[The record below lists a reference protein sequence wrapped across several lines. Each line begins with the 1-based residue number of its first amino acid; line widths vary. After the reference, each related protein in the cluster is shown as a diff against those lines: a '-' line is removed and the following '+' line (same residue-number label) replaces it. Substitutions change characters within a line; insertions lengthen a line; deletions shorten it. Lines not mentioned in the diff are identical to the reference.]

1 MSRKKATSNTETTSE
16 IEQTP
21 QPQVSKVQFVQ
32 PIGAP
37 ALKSF
42 SRLALTQFNVAYT
55 KYLQSVRAH
64 GIDGQSK
71 LECTDPSL
79 MAVLEH
85 QYLKKPKEDITTE
98 DLEAFIEKRLGT
110 EVHYTE
116 EGIVKLFNDLKMDLT
131 EPDPVQRVTAYNVD
145 FLKKKDEHGL
155 SKLMNSVPFRKQI
168 VELLL
173 NGIRP
178 SALRQ
183 LMRQKT
189 KTSDARSDPTTFFDL
204 LEEWAPLQEAFH
216 FEVKKTENYLK
227 GRDLSGKP
235 KGRPGKQRKTFP
247 TKRGRDENS
256 SSQENGRKKFK
267 MVCLICKKDN
277 HRTTDHRGASKEDIT
292 KAFETYKKE
301 KAEVGENSPVSNSI
315 EHFVFLAESKEDV
328 SKRTDFEY
336 NLGNKR
342 LHLKNLSCSSNYQ
355 SLPEVTINGSLT
367 VPGLLDS
374 GTDRPVVSGD
384 IVRRISGE
392 SYPLHTVYEAEL
404 PVTPTQSQQVRCT
417 KGIKLDL
424 KVRLPNTSGPL
435 QFPQVECVIVDLPM
449 PVEVLL
455 GDSFLKELGID
466 INQLV
471 FEAAVKRQRSK
482 PIMSDT
488 PDNIAEPKPE
498 SQTSETH
505 DFQMPG
511 DTMSAI
517 DDMIARAVTKGLQP
531 EFIQELRNTVTKY
544 DIWRTRLGP
553 DGPAKVPPMKL
564 RLKEGAP
571 TIKAPNRRYPPLYR
585 EFMKK
590 RLMELEEFGLIYKN
604 NNSRFSSAVHVV
616 PKVEGPKD
624 IDTDLRW
631 TIDLRRVND
640 WIETITWPMPNM
652 DVITESV
659 SGCSRFA
666 NVDFLKGYWQ
676 MPLHEDS
683 QEMCSMVTDLAVYT
697 PTRVPQGSSDAVMY
711 FQSSMQK
718 CFESQLYKTLLIWL
732 DDILA
737 YARSTQELLA
747 VLEELFAVCNK
758 YNLKLNPKKCELYNT
773 EVKFCGKIISGEGT
787 RQDPERIKALLEM
800 PPPKNAADLQQYLC
814 ALNWMRHYI
823 PDFARHSK
831 PLRKV
836 LERHAAG
843 TNRKSRTLKAIQL
856 ELDGENLDYFH
867 RLNKAVTEAVT
878 LAHPKPHAEFFL
890 FTDASQDGWGSVLF
904 QVESYDEKKEISEQ
918 KCEPLYF
925 LSGSFS
931 GASHRWSIPEKE
943 AFAIVESVER
953 LDFIL
958 IRTKAFYIMTD
969 HRNLEFIFASN
980 SHLKTATRHK
990 ISRWALALT
999 CFRYEIK
1006 HIDGEKNVWADL
1018 LSRWGNSPA
1027 QLLSIKNLVLHPF
1040 DEGSDFVFPSIAE
1053 IHGSQDEHF
1062 RAYPDRRDLTT
1073 KEENGRRMVYH
1084 RGKVWIPEGDDQL
1097 WNRILVV
1104 AHCGSAGHRGVSSTT
1119 KAVQKYCSAQGLRT
1133 RVLNFAK
1140 QCLLCLQTK
1149 GGTTI
1154 PRPLGRTI
1162 QAQGPNEVLHF
1173 DYYHVGKAFNG
1184 WHSVLVL
1191 KDGLTHFVELQGCS
1205 SMAADVAAEALL
1217 DWFKRY
1223 GIVPTWV
1230 SDQPTHYRNTVLN
1243 TLAQRLTSLHH
1254 FTTAYCPWAN
1264 GTVERANRDLSSVF
1278 KCILGEF
1285 KMPLDQWPLVL
1296 PVVQFVLNNT
1306 QQESLSGLAPIQVFM
1321 GREPSSPLKEV
1332 FNPVTETFSTI
1343 PPQTETIKTAY
1354 LELRAKLACMHKE
1367 VQTASNE
1374 QHSRNARRFK
1384 RTKRANF
1391 HIGDFVLWSR
1401 IDSKK
1406 TIEKLQFIWRGPF
1419 RVIDAAS
1426 EHIFTIEDMHTKQS
1440 YTVHSSR
1447 LKFYHDAS
1455 LNMTAEI
1462 LDHVSRQ
1469 GLIYTVRELKDIAW
1483 NKSHKRWEVLV
1494 AWDGFEDSE
1503 STWESFDTLLKD
1515 IPRMV
1520 NNFIESLKNTK
1531 VTKQII
1537 RKYRKYLTLAQ

>member
-1 MSRKKATSNTETTSE
+1 MSRKKATSSTETSLD
-16 IEQTP
+16 IDQ
-21 QPQVSKVQFVQ
+21 QVSKVQFVQ
-32 PIGAP
+32 PIDAP
-37 ALKSF
+37 ILKSF
-42 SRLALTQFNVAYT
+42 SRLALTQFNVAYS
-55 KYLQSVRAH
+55 KYLQSVKAH
-64 GIDGQSK
+64 GIEGQSK

-85 QYLKKPKEDITTE
+85 QYLRKPKEDITAE
-98 DLEAFIEKRLGT
+98 DLEIFIEKRLDT

-116 EGIVKLFNDLKMDLT
+116 EGIVKLFSDLKMDLS

-155 SKLMNSVPFRKQI
+155 AQLMDSVHFRKQL

-189 KTSDARSDPTTFFDL
+189 KTSNARSDPTTFFDL
-204 LEEWAPLQEAFH
+204 LEQWAPLQDAFH
-216 FEVKKTENYLK
+216 SEVKKTENYLK
-227 GRDLSGKP
+227 ARESGKP
-235 KGRPGKQRKTFP
+235 KGKQGTKRKSFP
-247 TKRGRDENS
+247 DKRGREEAQS
-256 SSQENGRKKFK
+256 SNGQGRKKFK

-277 HRTTDHRGASKEDIT
+277 HRTTEHRGASKEEIT
-292 KAFETYKKE
+292 KAFDTYKKE
-301 KAEVGENSPVSNSI
+301 KAEVGRNLSI
-315 EHFVFLAESKEDV
+315 SKHVDNLDFLAKSQEDV
-328 SKRTDFEY
+328 SKRTDLED

-342 LHLKNLSCSSNYQ
+342 LHLKNLSSSFN
-355 SLPEVTINGSLT
+355 SRPLPEVTINGSLT
-367 VPGLLDS
+367 IPCLLDS

-404 PVTPTQSQQVRCT
+404 PVTPTQTQQVRCT
-417 KGIKLDL
+417 KGIKLNL
-424 KVRLPNTSGPL
+424 KLRLPNSSGPL

-471 FEAAVKRQRSK
+471 FEAALKQKQSSQSVSIDELTSS
-482 PIMSDT
+482 P
-488 PDNIAEPKPE
+488 EPQPQ
-498 SQTSETH
+498 SNNSETH
-505 DFQMPG
+505 DFQLPD
-511 DTMSAI
+511 DTLTAVE
-517 DDMIARAVTKGLQP
+517 DMINRAVRKGLP
-531 EFIQELRNTVTKY
+531 TEYIHKLRATVTKY

-553 DGPAKVPPMKL
+553 DGPAKVPPMQI

-571 TIKAPNRRYPPLYR
+571 SIKAPNRRYPPLYR
-585 EFMKK
+585 QFMKK
-590 RLMELEEFGLIYKN
+590 RLTELEQYGLIYKN
-604 NNSRFSSAVHVV
+604 NGSRFSSAVHVV
-616 PKVEGPKD
+616 PKVETPKD
-624 IDTDLRW
+624 IETDFRW
-631 TIDLRRVND
+631 TIDLRRIND
-640 WIETITWPMPNM
+640 WTETITWPMPNM

-659 SGCSRFA
+659 SEAKAFA
-666 NVDFLKGYWQ
+666 RVDFLKGYWQ

-718 CFESQLYKTLLIWL
+718 CFEKQLYKSLLIWL
-732 DDILA
+732 DDILVYSKSIEDILTA
-737 YARSTQELLA
+737 LD
-747 VLEELFAVCNK
+747 ELFSVCAE
-758 YNLKLNPKKCELYNT
+758 YNLKLSPAKCELYQT
-773 EVKFCGKIISGEGT
+773 KVKFCGKIISGAGT
-787 RQDPERIKALLEM
+787 HQDPDRIKALLNM

-843 TNRKSRTLKAIQL
+843 TNRKTRTLKAIQL
-856 ELDGENLDYFH
+856 ELDSESMQNFN
-867 RLNKAVTEAVT
+867 RLNQAVAEAVT
-878 LAHPKPHAEFFL
+878 LAHPKSHAEFFL
-890 FTDASQDGWGSVLF
+890 FTDASQEGWGSVLF
-904 QVESYDEKKEISEQ
+904 QIEHYDPSKEISSQ

-958 IRTKAFYIMTD
+958 IRPKAFFIMTD

-980 SHLKTATRHK
+980 THLKAATRHK

-1027 QLLSIKNLVLHPF
+1027 QVLSIKNLSLHPF
-1040 DEGSDFVFPSIAE
+1040 EEGSDFVFPDIVE
-1053 IHGSQDEHF
+1053 IYGSQDEH
-1062 RAYPDRRDLTT
+1062 RNVYPDRTDLSI
-1073 KEENGRRMVYH
+1073 KEENGRRVIYH
-1084 RGKVWIPEGDDQL
+1084 RGKVWIPECDDEL
-1097 WNRILVV
+1097 WYRILVV

-1119 KAVQKYCSAQGLRT
+1119 KAVQKFCSAQGLRT
-1133 RVLNFAK
+1133 RVLKFAK
-1140 QCLLCLQTK
+1140 DCLLCLQTK

-1230 SDQPTHYRNTVLN
+1230 SDQPTHYRNIVLN

-1264 GTVERANRDLSSVF
+1264 GTVERANRDLSSIF

-1343 PPQTETIKTAY
+1343 PPPTEKIKESY
-1354 LELRAKLACMHKE
+1354 LELRAKLAMMHKE
-1367 VQTASNE
+1367 VQTASRE
-1374 QHSRNARRFK
+1374 QHKRNAKRFNNAK
-1384 RTKRANF
+1384 QANF

-1401 IDSKK
+1401 IDNKK
-1406 TIEKLQFIWRGPF
+1406 TLEKLQFVWRGPF
-1419 RVIDAAS
+1419 RVIDTTS
-1426 EHIFTIEDMHTKQS
+1426 DHVFTIEDLHTKKS
-1440 YTVHSSR
+1440 YIVHSSR

-1462 LDHVSRQ
+1462 MDHVSRQ
-1469 GLIYTVRELKDIAW
+1469 GLIYTVRELKDISW

-1503 STWESFDTLLKD
+1503 STWESFESLLKD
-1515 IPRMV
+1515 IPKIV
-1520 NNFIESLKNTK
+1520 KNFIEDLENSRVK
-1531 VTKQII
+1531 KQII
-1537 RKYRKYLTLAQ
+1537 RKYRKVFQA